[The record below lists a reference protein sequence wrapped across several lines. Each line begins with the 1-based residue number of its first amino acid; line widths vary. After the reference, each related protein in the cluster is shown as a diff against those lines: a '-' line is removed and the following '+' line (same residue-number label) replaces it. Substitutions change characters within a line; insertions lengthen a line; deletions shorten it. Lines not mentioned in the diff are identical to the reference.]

1 MTTLTNKKR
10 SKYSKL
16 EKKDF
21 PFVYLIILFPVAQ
34 FLVFWLYV
42 NASSIGLAFKDGS
55 GAFTWHNFKMVY
67 DGFVDKDLLGINLG
81 RSLGRSFTLWITG
94 ELLCFP
100 VSLIT
105 TYVLTR
111 KITGH
116 YVFRICYIIP
126 SLMGSII
133 WTLLIKEMVAYNGPI
148 TLLIKE
154 LGVELP
160 FGAQHGGLL
169 SDEKTAFPAIL
180 AIKILMGFVGNNA
193 VLTGAYTRVP
203 TELFES
209 AQLDGADF
217 GTELFKIAI
226 PCISPTICTLLTF
239 SLCGMFTA
247 DYNVW
252 LLTNGSG
259 AYETSTIGFQ
269 LFNLTYRL
277 STGVGS
283 TGYGYPAAL
292 GVVLTTVTMPIV
304 IFGKRLLERIFEN
317 VEV

>member
-1 MTTLTNKKR
+1 MATFTKKR

-16 EKKDF
+16 EKRDF
-21 PFVYLIILFPVAQ
+21 PFVYLLILFPVAQ

-42 NASSIGLAFKDGS
+42 NASSIGLAFQDAKGV
-55 GAFTWHNFKMVY
+55 FTFHNFKMVY
-67 DGFVDKDLLGINLG
+67 QGFVDTDMLGI
-81 RSLGRSFTLWITG
+81 SLKDSLVRSFVLWIAG
-94 ELLCFP
+94 EIFCFP

-111 KITGH
+111 KVVGH
-116 YVFRICYIIP
+116 YFFRICYIIP
-126 SLMGSII
+126 SLMGAII
-133 WTLLIKEMVAYNGPI
+133 WTLLIKEMVAYNGPV
-148 TLLIKE
+148 TLLLKS

-169 SDEKTAFPAIL
+169 SDPKTAFPAIL
-180 AIKILMGFVGNNA
+180 TVRILMGLVGNNA

-203 TELFES
+203 NELFES

-239 SLCGMFTA
+239 SLCSVFTC
-247 DYNVW
+247 DYNVY
-252 LLTNGSG
+252 LFTNGSG
-259 AYETSTIGFQ
+259 NYETSTIGFQ

-277 STGVGS
+277 SEGTGS

-292 GVVLTTVTMPIV
+292 GVTLTAMTMPIV
-304 IFGKRLLERIFEN
+304 IFGKRLLEKLFAN

>member
-1 MTTLTNKKR
+1 MVTTEKKR
-10 SKYSKL
+10 SKYSRL
-16 EKKDF
+16 ERKDF
-21 PFVYLIILFPVAQ
+21 PFVYLMVLFPVAQ
-34 FLVFWLYV
+34 FLVFWFYV
-42 NASSIGLAFKDGS
+42 NASSIALSFQNNAGE
-55 GAFTWHNFKMVY
+55 FTWQNFETVFKA
-67 DGFVDKDLLGINLG
+67 FSDKDMFGVNLG
-81 RSLGRSFTLWITG
+81 DSLKRSFILWIAG

-116 YVFRICYIIP
+116 YIFRVCYIVP

-133 WTLLIKEMVAYNGPI
+133 WTLLVKEMVAYNGPI
-148 TLLIKE
+148 TLLIKK
-154 LGVELP
+154 LGAELP
-160 FGAQHGGLL
+160 FEATHGGLL
-169 SDEKTAFPAIL
+169 SSEVTAFTTIL
-180 AIKILMGFVGNNA
+180 SVKVLMGFIGNNA

-239 SLCGMFTA
+239 SLCSIFTC

-252 LLTNGSG
+252 LFTNGSG

-269 LFNLTYRL
+269 LFNLTYML
-277 STGVGS
+277 SNGGS
-283 TGYGYPAAL
+283 NNYGYPAAL
-292 GVVLTTVTMPIV
+292 GLTLTILTMPVV
-304 IFGKRLLERIFEN
+304 IFGKWALEKIFTN